1 MDFKYVMREL
11 VDSFAR
17 QGIDYALMGGFALGV
32 WGAPRATVD
41 MDFLILL
48 EDMDRAHAILTS
60 LGYELRYKSPNV
72 SQYLSPLKTFGEIDF
87 LHAFRD
93 VAKSMLRRAPQ
104 KDIFGGEMKVKV
116 LLPEDIIGL
125 KVQAIANDPSRK
137 NADLADIES
146 LLKLHARRLD
156 WQLIQ
161 SYFELFDFGPL
172 FESLRGDYG
181 EAQ

>member
-1 MDFKYVMREL
+1 MDFKYVMGQL
-11 VDSFAR
+11 VDSFEK

-72 SQYLSPLKTFGEIDF
+72 SQYISPLKTFGEIDF

-93 VAKSMLRRAPQ
+93 VTKSMLQRAQ
-104 KDIFGGEMKVKV
+104 KKDIFGGELKVKV

-125 KVQAIANDPSRK
+125 KVQEIANDPSRK

-146 LLKLHARRLD
+146 LMKVHARGLD
-156 WQLIQ
+156 WQLVQ

-172 FESLRGDYG
+172 FEALRGEHG
-181 EAQ
+181 EAK

>member
-1 MDFKYVMREL
+1 M
-11 VDSFAR
+11 
-17 QGIDYALMGGFALGV
+17 
-32 WGAPRATVD
+32 
-41 MDFLILL
+41 
-48 EDMDRAHAILTS
+48 
-60 LGYELRYKSPNV
+60 
-72 SQYLSPLKTFGEIDF
+72 
-87 LHAFRD
+87 
-93 VAKSMLRRAPQ
+93 
-104 KDIFGGEMKVKV
+104 